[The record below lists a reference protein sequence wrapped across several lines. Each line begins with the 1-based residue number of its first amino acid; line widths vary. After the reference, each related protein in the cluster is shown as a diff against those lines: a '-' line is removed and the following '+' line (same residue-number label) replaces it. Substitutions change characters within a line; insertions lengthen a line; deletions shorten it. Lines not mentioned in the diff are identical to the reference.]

1 VKADQPTEHTNYMK
15 VGQDLQ
21 DDSGLQEAH
30 FVQLVS
36 SYFVSISC
44 DPWADK
50 KSERSGYDQ
59 IVSVVGSEPDWH

>member
-1 VKADQPTEHTNYMK
+1 MK

-36 SYFVSISC
+36 SCFVSIRVIRGQI
-44 DPWADK
+44 
-50 KSERSGYDQ
+50 KSERPAMAGTFR
-59 IVSVVGSEPDWH
+59 

>member
-1 VKADQPTEHTNYMK
+1 MK

-36 SYFVSISC
+36 SCFVV
-44 DPWADK
+44 
-50 KSERSGYDQ
+50 R
-59 IVSVVGSEPDWH
+59 VGLALETAVP

>member
-1 VKADQPTEHTNYMK
+1 MK

-36 SYFVSISC
+36 SCFVSIRVIRGQI
-44 DPWADK
+44 
-50 KSERSGYDQ
+50 KSERPAMAEHFDSRVQAGL
-59 IVSVVGSEPDWH
+59 VLETAAP